1 MAPAIVVDGRP
12 LALGGLKRA
21 EDGDDLILRA
31 YEPAGGRGRVRLS
44 LPNRWQI
51 SEKVNILEES
61 AGPFHETVG
70 PFEIIGLQLTTPRS
84 GAH

>member
-1 MAPAIVVDGRP
+1 MAPAIMVDGRP
-12 LALGGLKRA
+12 LALSGLKRA

-44 LPNRWQI
+44 LPNGWQI
-51 SEKVNILEES
+51 SDKVNILEES